1 MHNQNSRIER
11 KQCKEALDREVT
23 DDEDEGDDG
32 KPEGE
37 EEGDD
42 KKPEEA
48 TETDNAADQQQ
59 QQQQHAAA
67 GTATEKTKKTR
78 KIYPSEVYGS
88 AHLLRLMVKMGGI
101 LNHSTICD
109 PDDIA
114 MVEDEV
120 HELLTFLDQ
129 NRPSYFTSKNYSE
142 AGQEYLAEVAK
153 ME

>member
-59 QQQQHAAA
+59 QQQATTTGAAA
-67 GTATEKTKKTR
+67 EKTKKTR
-78 KIYPSEVYGS
+78 KIHPSEVYGS